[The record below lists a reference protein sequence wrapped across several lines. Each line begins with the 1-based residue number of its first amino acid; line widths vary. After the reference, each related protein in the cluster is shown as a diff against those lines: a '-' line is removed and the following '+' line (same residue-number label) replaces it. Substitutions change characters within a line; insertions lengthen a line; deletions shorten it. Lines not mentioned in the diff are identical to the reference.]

1 MTFRPVKVL
10 VIDQHKEDR
19 AALRQCLMK
28 ANDKIRVFEA
38 GSGETALE
46 WFRAVQPDCVVME
59 LKLKDNVGMEVLDRI
74 TTEMLNKPV
83 PIFIWTRLSH
93 TTASSLGVRG
103 YFEKNK
109 DSEQALVVAILD
121 ALDDSL
127 GSVQTSPTD

>member
-59 LKLKDNVGMEVLDRI
+59 LKLKAVC
-74 TTEMLNKPV
+74 
-83 PIFIWTRLSH
+83 
-93 TTASSLGVRG
+93 
-103 YFEKNK
+103 
-109 DSEQALVVAILD
+109 Q
-121 ALDDSL
+121 
-127 GSVQTSPTD
+127 